1 MRCNICRWVGERFE
15 GGAHVESAQCPR
27 CGSIA
32 RDRYL
37 LWCFATRHPDPAG
50 LRLLETSPRLGD
62 QYREFMRRW
71 FDYRTSDYDLGAHR
85 GDLVIDL
92 QDIDLPSGSLDV
104 VLSPHVLE
112 HVPDTQ
118 RAARELH
125 RVLAPG
131 GRLYLQVP
139 LLQGV
144 TTVPTEPEFHQDH
157 TPVFFRFGWDLT
169 DVLRTAGFEV
179 DVLVTTAW
187 CSSLTGRLPA
197 PATDGEFA
205 IDSLV
210 EHVRAADLQVVAA
223 DDEATQL
230 GFLPPHQ
237 FATWEC
243 RRP

>member
-1 MRCNICRWVGERFE
+1 MR
-15 GGAHVESAQCPR
+15 Q
-27 CGSIA
+27 
-32 RDRYL
+32 
-37 LWCFATRHPDPAG
+37 
-50 LRLLETSPRLGD
+50 
-62 QYREFMRRW
+62 W

-85 GDLVIDL
+85 GDLVLDL
-92 QDIDLPSGSLDV
+92 QAIDLPSASLDV
-104 VLSPHVLE
+104 VLTPHVLE

-131 GRLYLQVP
+131 GWLYLQVP

-144 TTVPTEPEFHQDH
+144 TTVPTEPEFHEDH

-169 DVLRTAGFEV
+169 DVLRAAGFEV
-179 DVLVTTAW
+179 DVLVTEAW
-187 CSSLTGRLPA
+187 WSSLTSRAPA

-210 EHVRAADLQVVAA
+210 EHVRPADLQVVA
-223 DDEATQL
+223 DDHEATQL

-237 FATWEC
+237 FAHVGVPPPVT
-243 RRP
+243 RRATM